1 MWRILS
7 RLHNF
12 TRKRCKALQAD
23 SVAAFRTARPAAFST
38 HRQPADPGQRMRTNA
53 MTYQQTIADAGK
65 EIGRFEQTWN
75 GIEAESIAR
84 MRLQNRFKTGL
95 DIARYTAKIMRED
108 MAAYDASPANYT
120 QSLGCWHGFI
130 GQQKMISIKKHFGTT
145 KGRYLYLS
153 GWMVAAL
160 RSEFG
165 PLPDQS
171 MHEKT
176 TVPML
181 IEELYT
187 FLRQADARELGMLF
201 RDLDAARAAG
211 DEVKTKQVQAA
222 IDGHQTHVVPII
234 ADIDAGFGN
243 AEATYLLS
251 KKMIEAGACC
261 IQIENQ
267 VSDEK
272 QCGHQD
278 GKVTVPHEDFL
289 AKIRAVR
296 YAFMELG
303 VEDGVIVARTDSLG
317 AGLTKQIA
325 FTREAGDIGDQY
337 NSFLDCDEV
346 DAGNVGHGDV
356 LISRDGKLLKPK
368 RLPSNLYQFR
378 AGTGEDRCVLDCI
391 TSLQNGADLLWIET
405 EKPHI
410 GQIGGMVDRI
420 REVIPNAKLV
430 YNNSPS
436 FNWTLNFREQ
446 VFDAWSAEG
455 KDVSAYDR
463 AKLMSIDYDG
473 SDLSNEADERIRTF
487 QRDAAAQAGIFHHL
501 ITLPTY
507 HTAALSTDNLAK
519 EYFGDQG
526 MLGYVKGVQRQ
537 EIRQGIACVKH
548 QNMSGSDIGDDHKE
562 YFAGEAALKAGGS
575 ANTMN
580 QFAA

>member
-1 MWRILS
+1 MSNYI
-7 RLHNF
+7 
-12 TRKRCKALQAD
+12 QAID
-23 SVAAFRTARPAAFST
+23 LIRDLRAENGSAWAAIDPESVA
-38 HRQPADPGQRMRTNA
+38 RMKT
-53 MTYQQTIADAGK
+53 
-65 EIGRFEQTWN
+65 
-75 GIEAESIAR
+75 
-84 MRLQNRFKTGL
+84 QNRFQTGL
-95 DIARYTAKIMRED
+95 DIAKYTADIMRAD
-108 MAAYDASPANYT
+108 MDAYDADPSQYT

-145 KGRYLYLS
+145 KKKYLYLS

-160 RSEFG
+160 RSDFG

-176 TVPML
+176 SVASL

-187 FLRQADARELGMLF
+187 FLRQADARVLGGLF
-201 RDLDAARAAG
+201 RELDAASDA
-211 DEVKTKQVQAA
+211 DKPA
-222 IDGHQTHVVPII
+222 IQDQIDNFETHVVPII

-243 AEATYLLS
+243 AEATYLMT
-251 KKMIEAGACC
+251 KQMIEAGACC

-296 YAFMELG
+296 YAFLELG
-303 VEDGVIVARTDSLG
+303 VDNGIIVARTDSLG

-325 FTREAGDIGDQY
+325 VTREEGDLGDQY

-346 DAGNVGHGDV
+346 TLDDMGNGDLV
-356 LISRDGKLLKPK
+356 IKQGGKLVRPK
-368 RLPSNLYQFR
+368 RLPSNLFQFR
-378 AGTGEDRCVLDCI
+378 AGTGEDRCVLDSI
-391 TSLQNGADLLWIET
+391 TSLQNGADMIWIET

-410 GQIGGMVDRI
+410 GQIGGMINRI
-420 REVIPNAKLV
+420 REVVPNAKLV

-436 FNWTLNFREQ
+436 FNWTLNFRQQEYDLMLKNGRDM
-446 VFDAWSAEG
+446 DAYTRA
-455 KDVSAYDR
+455 DLMQPAYDETELGR
-463 AKLMSIDYDG
+463 
-473 SDLSNEADERIRTF
+473 NADEKIRTF
-487 QRDAAAQAGIFHHL
+487 QADSSREAGIFHHL

-519 EYFGDQG
+519 EYFGEQG
-526 MLGYVKGVQRQ
+526 MLGYVAGVQRK

-548 QNMSGSDIGDDHKE
+548 QNMSGSDMGDDHKE
-562 YFAGEAALKAGGS
+562 YFAGEAALKAGGKD
-575 ANTMN
+575 NTMN
-580 QFAA
+580 QFG

>member
-1 MWRILS
+1 
-7 RLHNF
+7 
-12 TRKRCKALQAD
+12 
-23 SVAAFRTARPAAFST
+23 
-38 HRQPADPGQRMRTNA
+38 
-53 MTYQQTIADAGK
+53 MTYQEHTAQ
-65 EIGRFEQTWN
+65 IGQLVASYNGTWD
-75 GIEAESIAR
+75 GIDPESVAR
-84 MRLQNRFKTGL
+84 MRLQNRFRSGI
-95 DIARYTAKIMRED
+95 DIARYTAGIMRRD
-108 MAAYDASPANYT
+108 MAAYDANPAEYT

-130 GQQKMISIKKHFGTT
+130 GQQKLISIKKHFGTT

-176 TVPML
+176 SVPAL

-187 FLRQADARELGMLF
+187 FLKQADARELGMMF
-201 RDLDAARAAG
+201 RDLDHARETGNEIEA
-211 DEVKTKQVQAA
+211 QRLLHA
-222 IDGHQTHVVPII
+222 IDNYETHVVPII

-243 AEATYLLS
+243 AEATYLLA
-251 KKMIEAGACC
+251 KKMIEAGACAL
-261 IQIENQ
+261 QIENQ

-289 AKIRAVR
+289 AKVRACR
-296 YAFMELG
+296 YAFLELG
-303 VEDGVIVARTDSLG
+303 VEDGIIVTRTDSLG

-325 FTREAGDIGDQY
+325 YSKEPGDIGDQY
-337 NSFLDCDEV
+337 NAFLDCEEV
-346 DAGNVGHGDV
+346 TDLSTLRGDV
-356 LISRDGKLLKPK
+356 VIERDGKLMRPK
-368 RLPSNLYQFR
+368 RLASNLFQFR
-378 AGTGEDRCVLDCI
+378 EGTGADRCVLDCI
-391 TSLQNGADLLWIET
+391 NSLQNGADLLWIET

-410 GQIGGMVDRI
+410 EQIASMVDRI

-436 FNWTLNFREQ
+436 FNWTLNFRQQ
-446 VFDAWSAEG
+446 VFDAWVQG
-455 KDVSAYDR
+455 GRDVSAYDR
-463 AKLMSIDYDG
+463 AKLMSVDYDET
-473 SDLSNEADERIRTF
+473 DLAAEADERIRTF
-487 QRDAAAQAGIFHHL
+487 QKDAAARAGIFHHL

-519 EYFGDQG
+519 EYFGEAG
-526 MLGYVKGVQRQ
+526 MLGYVKGVQRK
-537 EIRQGIACVKH
+537 EIREGIACVKH

-562 YFAGEAALKAGGS
+562 YFAGEAALKAGG
-575 ANTMN
+575 AHNTMN

>member
-1 MWRILS
+1 MS
-7 RLHNF
+7 
-12 TRKRCKALQAD
+12 
-23 SVAAFRTARPAAFST
+23 
-38 HRQPADPGQRMRTNA
+38 
-53 MTYQQTIADAGK
+53 TYQNDISDIAQLREQNGSAWDAISP
-65 EIGRFEQTWN
+65 EY
-75 GIEAESIAR
+75 AAR

-95 DIARYTAKIMRED
+95 DVARYTAGIMRQD
-108 MAAYDASPANYT
+108 MADYDADSSQYT

-130 GQQKMISIKKHFGTT
+130 GQQKLIAIKKHFGTT
-145 KGRYLYLS
+145 KKKYLYLS
-153 GWMVAAL
+153 GWMIAAL

-176 TVPML
+176 TVPGL

-187 FLRQADARELGMLF
+187 FLRQADARELGGLF
-201 RDLDAARAAG
+201 RALDDAREAG
-211 DEVKTKQVQAA
+211 DEVKAKEIQNQV
-222 IDGHQTHVVPII
+222 DNFQTHVVPII

-243 AEATYLLS
+243 AEATYLLA
-251 KKMIEAGACC
+251 KKMIEAGACA
-261 IQIENQ
+261 IQLENQ

-296 YAFMELG
+296 YAFLELG
-303 VEDGVIVARTDSLG
+303 VDDGVIVARTDSLG

-325 FTREAGDIGDQY
+325 VTHEVGDLGDQY
-337 NSFLDCDEV
+337 NSFLDVEELEPGDMK
-346 DAGNVGHGDV
+346 HGDV
-356 LISRDGKLLKPK
+356 IINHHGKLVRPK

-378 AGTGEDRCVLDCI
+378 KGTGEDRCVLDSI

-410 GQIGGMVDRI
+410 GQIGGMVNRI
-420 REVIPNAKLV
+420 REVVPNAKLV

-436 FNWTLNFREQ
+436 FNWTLNFRQQ
-446 VFDAWSAEG
+446 VFDAWSEEG

-463 AKLMSIDYDG
+463 DQLMSVDYDAT
-473 SDLSNEADERIRTF
+473 DLAIEADNWIRTF
-487 QRDAAAQAGIFHHL
+487 QADAAREAGIFHHL

-519 EYFGDQG
+519 EYFGDAG
-526 MLGYVKGVQRQ
+526 MLGYVEGVQRK

-548 QNMSGSDIGDDHKE
+548 QNMAGSDIGDDHKE
-562 YFAGEAALKAGGS
+562 YFAGEAALKAGGKD
-575 ANTMN
+575 NTMN
-580 QFAA
+580 QFG